1 MESEMTRFLP
11 AVTIAAVTLLGCFVI
26 GSEPAFAQGYAGD
39 VGIDKEDVTLGKKEY
54 SPYP

>member
-1 MESEMTRFLP
+1 MESEMTRLLP
-11 AVTIAAVTLLGCFVI
+11 AVTIAAVMLLGCFVT
-26 GSEPAFAQGYAGD
+26 GSEPALAQGYAGD